1 MSGLSKQRVIAAL
14 KNTFVDRVPHFEWL
28 VDKKVIEALMPGA
41 DRFAF
46 YEEHMDAMIVDF
58 NYDSTDLDDNRKRN
72 EWGIIQ
78 EYSKE
83 EHGYPIDGPIHNR
96 EDLEAYTP
104 PAADKPGRCAE
115 LERVLEK
122 YGDDKAVILHMN
134 DIWSIPS
141 RMMPFET
148 YLEQIIEE
156 PEFIVDLVRMTVDA
170 QILLAEQAAKRGVQF
185 VYTGDDIAY
194 KHGPMISPAM
204 FREMFFPELKRIIGT
219 YRDLGF
225 YVLKHGDGNMLPFM
239 DMYLEAGIN
248 LFDPVDPTAG
258 MDLGQMKRDYGKRVA
273 LKGNVN
279 CASTL
284 VFGSVDEV
292 VAETRR
298 CLEIGMP
305 GGGYVVSSSNSI
317 HSSVNPEN
325 YRAMLE
331 TIKEYGAY

>member
-1 MSGLSKQRVIAAL
+1 MSGISKQRVIAAL
-14 KNTFVDRVPHFEWL
+14 ERTHLDKVPYFEWS
-28 VDKKVIEALMPGA
+28 VDKKIIAALMPGA
-41 DRFAF
+41 DQYDFFEAF
-46 YEEHMDAMIVDF
+46 TDAVIVDL
-58 NYDSTDLDDNRKRN
+58 NYDSTDLGNKRHRN
-72 EWGIIQ
+72 EWGIIH
-78 EYSKE
+78 E
-83 EHGYPIDGPIHNR
+83 ESTESHGYPIDGPIHNR
-96 EDLEAYTP
+96 EELEAYTP
-104 PAADKPGRCAE
+104 PSPDKPGRYDE
-115 LERVLEK
+115 LERVLAK

-134 DIWSIPS
+134 DIWSLPS
-141 RMMPFET
+141 RMMPFEY

-185 VYTGDDIAY
+185 VFTGDDIAY
-194 KHGPMISPAM
+194 KHGPMISPRM

-239 DMYLEAGIN
+239 DMYLEAGIS

-258 MDLGQMKRDYGKRVA
+258 MDLAQMKRDYSDRIA

-284 VFGSVDEV
+284 VFGSIDDV

-305 GGGYVVSSSNSI
+305 GGGYVISSSNSI
-317 HSSVNPEN
+317 HSSVNPDN

-331 TIKEYGAY
+331 TIDEYGVY

>member
-14 KNTFVDRVPHFEWL
+14 ENTWLDKVPYFEWSI
-28 VDKKVIEALMPGA
+28 DKKIIEELMPGA
-41 DRFAF
+41 DHNDFCEA
-46 YEEHMDAMIVDF
+46 YTDAIIVDL
-58 NYDSTDLDDNRKRN
+58 NYESTDLGNKRHRN
-72 EWGIIQ
+72 EWGIIH
-78 EYSKE
+78 EYSE
-83 EHGYPIDGPIHNR
+83 EAHGYPIDGPIHNK
-96 EDLEAYTP
+96 EELEAYTP
-104 PAADKPGRCAE
+104 PSADKPGRYDE

-134 DIWSIPS
+134 DVWSLPS
-141 RMMPFET
+141 RMMPFDY

-185 VYTGDDIAY
+185 VFTGDDIAY
-194 KHGPMISPAM
+194 KHGPMISPRM

-239 DMYLEAGIN
+239 DMYLEAGIS

-258 MDLGQMKRDYGKRVA
+258 MDLAQMKRDYSDRIA

-284 VFGSVDEV
+284 VFGSIDDV

-305 GGGYVVSSSNSI
+305 GGGYVISSSNSI
-317 HSSVNPEN
+317 HSSVNPDN

-331 TIKEYGAY
+331 TIDEYGVY